1 MSLKFVRF
9 FVLFVFSVL
18 PFVFNIKIFKS
29 DCGCAGCGKIWQ
41 RDVNFKKTNNF
52 SVDELRSCFGR
63 EISQGDLC
71 SSCFRDVYRWRESGK
86 VSLVSTKQ
94 VSSILLPKCFTRRTL

>member
-1 MSLKFVRF
+1 MSLKFF
-9 FVLFVFSVL
+9 ILFVFSAL
-18 PFVFNIKIFKS
+18 PFLFNIKIFKS

-41 RDVNFKKTNNF
+41 PDVNFKKTNNF
-52 SVDELRSCFGR
+52 SVDVLRSCFGR

-71 SSCFRDVYRWRESGK
+71 SSCFWDVYQWRESWK

-94 VSSILLPKCFTRRTL
+94 VSSILLGKCFTRRKL